1 MRRCLIFT
9 AALFAMT
16 IARGHR
22 CHGHRGGARSKM
34 MKTDARLK
42 VSANA
47 ITVFVPLSDLKIQK
61 GQSIRLV
68 IGVEGQLLE
77 QTLKL

>member
-1 MRRCLIFT
+1 MV
-9 AALFAMT
+9 
-16 IARGHR
+16 IAVVRGPR
-22 CHGHRGGARSKM
+22 KDAKAEEVIVTRDNKM